1 MLNPRKMVR
10 RGTRVQPVWSGMWMD
25 PLHLLTYWVSIYF
38 VWYVTW
44 MLGGELRI
52 WLQKSR
58 KKKVLFRLWIEIQD
72 TQKTKSAFPIVKFP
86 GGSDGKEVKW
96 SESHSVVSDSLQPHG
111 LYSPWNPAGQNTGV
125 GSLSFLQGILLT
137 QGLNPGLLHCILWR
151 ICLQCKRPGF
161 NPRVRKIS
169 WRGEWQPSPV
179 FLPGESHGQRSLAG
193 YSPWSCKVSEYPI
206 QIIMQVIYHDG
217 K

>member
-25 PLHLLTYWVSIYF
+25 PLRLLTYWVSIYF

-86 GGSDGKEVKW
+86 GGSDSKEVKW

-125 GSLSFLQGILLT
+125 GSLSFLQGQEDLLERGMATQSGILA
-137 QGLNPGLLHCILWR
+137 WR
-151 ICLQCKRPGF
+151 IPWTEEPGRLQSMELQSVRVSHTNNYAG
-161 NPRVRKIS
+161 NLPR
-169 WRGEWQPSPV
+169 W
-179 FLPGESHGQRSLAG
+179 
-193 YSPWSCKVSEYPI
+193 
-206 QIIMQVIYHDG
+206 
-217 K
+217 